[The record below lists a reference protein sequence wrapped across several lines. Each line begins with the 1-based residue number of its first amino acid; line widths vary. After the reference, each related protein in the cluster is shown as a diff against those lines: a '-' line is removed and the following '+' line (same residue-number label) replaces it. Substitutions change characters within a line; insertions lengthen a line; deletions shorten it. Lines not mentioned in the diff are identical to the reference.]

1 MQVPKVAATA
11 LTGDTLWC
19 GLWGFLTL
27 FFFVVT
33 LRKNGC
39 MQTIFA
45 SLFVTFFLL
54 CGANYSEKCKQAA
67 GYVGFFCGSSAIY
80 AAIAMLYQ
88 VRTTQR
94 LPNRWRR
101 RRRCAAAG
109 LLGCSGS
116 LRGGGGERCGLA

>member
-1 MQVPKVAATA
+1 MKHGTKPQTLSCLLPLHPQVPKVAATA

-39 MQTIFA
+39 LQTVFA
-45 SLFVTFFLL
+45 SLFITFFLL
-54 CGANYSEKCKQAA
+54 CGANYSADCKKAA

-80 AAIAMLYQ
+80 AAIAMVYQ
-88 VRTTQR
+88 VRV
-94 LPNRWRR
+94 
-101 RRRCAAAG
+101 AHVV
-109 LLGCSGS
+109 GS
-116 LRGGGGERCGLA
+116 TLRPTPR